1 MAFRRLLVILLVS
14 SATADELPI
23 VKPRALRPGDT
34 IGFVAPAGPL
44 DEQRMNLARKRLE
57 ERGFKVTQAEDIYRS
72 HDYLAGSDARRAEEL
87 MAAFRDDDI
96 DAIFPGT
103 GGYGVMRMLSGLDFT
118 VIRQHPKVL
127 IGFSDITALHI
138 ALNTRAGLVTFHSP
152 NPMWGLGSEDYLTP
166 LAERWFWRALLAKK
180 YDNANP
186 LADYLISPTG
196 PPPYPA
202 PHVIHGG
209 VARGAIIGGNLSLV
223 SALVG
228 TPYEPVTTGKILLLE
243 DVGEAPYRVD
253 RMLCTLKLAG
263 LLDNLSGAIL
273 GQFTRRENEDTEGEE
288 ITINEV
294 LDEYF
299 APLGI
304 PVVRGF
310 PLGHVRD
317 NVTLPLGVECELNAE
332 RGEVRVLESP
342 VVLKQQ

>member
-1 MAFRRLLVILLVS
+1 MPLRLLIAFLCVS
-14 SATADELPI
+14 SAFAEELPI
-23 VKPRALRPGDT
+23 VKPRALSPGDT
-34 IGFVAPAGPL
+34 ICFVAPAGPL
-44 DEQRMNLARKRLE
+44 DEKRMDLARKRLE
-57 ERGFKVTQAEDIYRS
+57 ERGFKVTQADDLYRAR
-72 HDYLAGSDARRAEEL
+72 DYLAGSDARRAEEL
-87 MAAFRDDDI
+87 MAAFRDDDV

-103 GGYGVMRMLSGLDFT
+103 GGYGVMRMLGGLDFAA
-118 VIRQHPKVL
+118 IRQHPKVL
-127 IGFSDITALHI
+127 IGFSDITALHV

-166 LAERWFWRALLAKK
+166 LADQWFWRALLAKK
-180 YDNANP
+180 YADANP
-186 LADYLISPTG
+186 LADYVISPTG
-196 PPPYPA
+196 APPYPA
-202 PHVIHGG
+202 AHVIHGG
-209 VARGAIIGGNLSLV
+209 VAHGAIIGGNLSLV

-228 TPYEPVTTGKILLLE
+228 TPYEPVTAGKILLLE

-263 LLDNLSGAIL
+263 LLDNLSGAVL

-299 APLGI
+299 TPLGI

-317 NVTLPLGVECELNAE
+317 NVTLPLGVECELNTE
-332 RGEVRVLESP
+332 RGEVQVLESP
-342 VVLKQQ
+342 VVVE

>member
-1 MAFRRLLVILLVS
+1 MSLRFLIALLIVS
-14 SATADELPI
+14 NASAEELPI

-34 IGFVAPAGPL
+34 VCFVAPAGPL
-44 DEQRMNLARKRLE
+44 DEKRMDLARKRLE
-57 ERGFKVTQAEDIYRS
+57 ERGFNLTQAKDLYRER
-72 HDYLAGSDARRAEEL
+72 DYLAGSDARRAEEL
-87 MAAFRDDDI
+87 MAAFRDDDV

-103 GGYGVMRMLSGLDFT
+103 GGYGVMRILSGLDFA
-118 VIRQHPKVL
+118 VIRDNPKML
-127 IGFSDITALHI
+127 IGFSDITALHV

-152 NPMWGLGSEDYLTP
+152 NPMWGLGSDDYLTP
-166 LAERWFWRALLAKK
+166 LAEKWFWRALLAKK
-180 YDNANP
+180 YDAANP

-196 PPPYPA
+196 TPPFPA

-228 TPYEPVTTGKILLLE
+228 TPYEPVTSGKILLLE

-263 LLDNLSGAIL
+263 LLDNLTGAVL

-299 APLGI
+299 SPLGI
-304 PVVRGF
+304 PVIRGF

-332 RGEVRVLESP
+332 RGEVRVLELP
-342 VVLKQQ
+342 VVLEQQ

>member
-1 MAFRRLLVILLVS
+1 MLLR
-14 SATADELPI
+14 TAICWLFCLTAAANELSI

-34 IGFVAPAGPL
+34 ICFVAPAGPL
-44 DEQRMNLARKRLE
+44 DKQRMDLARKRLE
-57 ERGFKVTQAEDIYRS
+57 ERGFKVTQDEDLYRAR
-72 HDYLAGSDARRAEEL
+72 DYLAGSDARRAEEL

-103 GGYGVMRMLSGLDFT
+103 GGYGVMRMLSGLDFA

-166 LAERWFWRALLAKK
+166 LADKWFWRALLAKK
-180 YDNANP
+180 YADANP
-186 LADYLISPTG
+186 LADYVISPAG
-196 PPPYPA
+196 APPFPA
-202 PHVIHGG
+202 PHVIYGG

-228 TPYEPVTTGKILLLE
+228 TPYEPVTKGKILLLE

-263 LLDNLSGAIL
+263 LLDNLSGAVL
-273 GQFTRRENEDTEGEE
+273 GQFTRRENEDIEGEE
-288 ITINEV
+288 LTINEV

-299 APLGI
+299 GPLGI

-317 NVTLPLGVECELNAE
+317 NVTLPLGVECELNAD

-342 VVLKQQ
+342 VVLSQ